1 MENRSEKETPD
12 KRVPDVTLRPVE
24 PEDEPFLF
32 SVYASTRTD
41 DMAVSG
47 WDAAQQEAFLRLQFR
62 AQTLAYGA
70 QFPDAD
76 HRIILDEDRLIG
88 RMLIA
93 RTESE
98 IRLVDITLLPEHRR
112 AGIGT
117 SLIRNL
123 QREAAAAGQP
133 VCLRVMKNN
142 RAARLYERLGFSKT
156 GESSTHFQM
165 EWHPGA

>member
-1 MENRSEKETPD
+1 MENSSRKETPD
-12 KRVPDVTLRPVE
+12 NRVTAVTLRPVE
-24 PEDEPFLF
+24 PQDEPFLF
-32 SVYASTRTD
+32 RVYASTRADEMVVT
-41 DMAVSG
+41 G
-47 WDAAQQEAFLRLQFR
+47 WDASQQEAFLRLQFR
-62 AQTLAYGA
+62 TQALAYGA

-76 HRIILDEDRLIG
+76 HRIILDHDRLIG

-117 SLIRNL
+117 FLIRNL

-133 VCLRVMKNN
+133 VRLRVLKTN
-142 RAARLYERLGFSKT
+142 RAARLYERLGFSKID
-156 GESSTHFQM
+156 ESSTHFQM